1 MNVRILSEPARPG
14 LRVFALA
21 LAAAAMTIALAS
33 ASLAQ
38 APAPTAPVPKAQ
50 PKPKVSP
57 AVQRPPEQPQQAQ
70 PQQQAAA
77 PEQPQMIWSPWV
89 KICQNEEPKY
99 CITGRDGR
107 LESGALMVAAALI
120 EPAADGQKRLRVTL
134 PLGMALLAGTRVIVD
149 QGQPMSSPY
158 VLCMQEGCF
167 ADYEA
172 SAELVGKLKKGQ
184 GLIVQAVNFQGTQFQ
199 LVVPLAEF
207 AKANDGPPIDPK
219 VLAEQQKKLQ
229 EDLIK
234 RAEDARK
241 KIEAQQGA
249 AGR

>member
-14 LRVFALA
+14 LRAFAFA
-21 LAAAAMTIALAS
+21 LAAAAMTIAAGS
-33 ASLAQ
+33 TSLAQ
-38 APAPTAPVPKAQ
+38 GPAPTAPVPKAQ
-50 PKPKVSP
+50 PKPKAPP
-57 AVQRPPEQPQQAQ
+57 AAQKPVEPAQ

-99 CITGRDGR
+99 CVTGRDGR

-120 EPAADGQKRLRVTL
+120 EPAGEGQKSLRVTL

-149 QGQPMSSPY
+149 QGQPMNAPY
-158 VLCMQEGCF
+158 VLCMPEGCF

-172 SAELVGKLKKGQ
+172 SGELVAKLKKGQ

-199 LVVPLAEF
+199 LAVPLGEF
-207 AKANDGPPIDPK
+207 GKVNDGPPIDPK
-219 VLAEQQKKLQ
+219 VLADQQKKLQ

-241 KIEAQQGA
+241 KIEAQQGTA
-249 AGR
+249 AR

>member
-14 LRVFALA
+14 LRVFAFA
-21 LAAAAMTIALAS
+21 LATAAMTIALAS

-38 APAPTAPVPKAQ
+38 APAPGAPVPKVQ
-50 PKPKVSP
+50 PKAKAVPKTT
-57 AVQRPPEQPQQAQ
+57 EQ

-99 CITGRDGR
+99 CVTGRDGR

-120 EPAADGQKRLRVTL
+120 EPAGEGQKSLRVTL

-149 QGQPMSSPY
+149 QGQPMSAPY
-158 VLCMQEGCF
+158 VLCVPEGCF

-172 SAELVGKLKKGQ
+172 SGELVAKLKKSQ

>member
-14 LRVFALA
+14 LRVFAFA
-21 LAAAAMTIALAS
+21 LATAAMTIALAS

-38 APAPTAPVPKAQ
+38 APAPGAAVPKVQ
-50 PKPKVSP
+50 PKTKAAPP
-57 AVQRPPEQPQQAQ
+57 AQKPTEQ

-77 PEQPQMIWSPWV
+77 PEQPQMVWSPWV
-89 KICQNEEPKY
+89 KICQSEDPKY
-99 CITGRDGR
+99 CVTGRDGR

-120 EPAADGQKRLRVTL
+120 EPMGEGQKSLRVTL
-134 PLGMALLAGTRVIVD
+134 PLGMALLPGTRVIVD
-149 QGQPMSSPY
+149 QGQPMSAPY
-158 VLCMQEGCF
+158 VLCVPEGCF

-172 SAELVGKLKKGQ
+172 SGELVGKLKKGQ

-241 KIEAQQGA
+241 KIEAQQGT